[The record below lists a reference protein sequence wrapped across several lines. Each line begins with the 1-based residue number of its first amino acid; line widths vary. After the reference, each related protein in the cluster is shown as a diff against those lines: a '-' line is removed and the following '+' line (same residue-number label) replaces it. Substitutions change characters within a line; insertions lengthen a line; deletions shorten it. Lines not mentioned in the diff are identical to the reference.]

1 MHNPNDVPGHAS
13 GELAA
18 HGGIIAGT
26 VVQFAEALG
35 TAPGRVVEALTG
47 IGYVNDTAEE
57 AGKGYGKSDRVTD
70 PARRSLAFT
79 TEQYARLHAT
89 IITEDEPTL

>member
-1 MHNPNDVPGHAS
+1 MHNPNDVPGHTS

-18 HGGIIAGT
+18 HGGIVAGT

-47 IGYVNDTAEE
+47 IGYVNDTA
-57 AGKGYGKSDRVTD
+57 
-70 PARRSLAFT
+70 
-79 TEQYARLHAT
+79 
-89 IITEDEPTL
+89 

>member
-1 MHNPNDVPGHAS
+1 MHNPDDVPDHAS

-18 HGGIIAGT
+18 HGGIVAGT
-26 VVQFAEALG
+26 VAQFAEALS

-57 AGKGYGKSDRVTD
+57 KGYGNSDRLTD

-79 TEQYARLHAT
+79 ADQYARLHAT
-89 IITEDEPTL
+89 IITEENDL